1 MEYYHVISDTPKRLG
16 EHILLDD
23 RHPNGVWRRVHA
35 QLGTVNEIYQN
46 PQKYAGMKL
55 PHEVDVALREL
66 ALEKVRKARYSHY
79 PSRLA
84 CLYVSQTYNEAAQWA
99 DYFVRLGRPTYG
111 IARITVNGNRFFG
124 DAYKCFDGTVWEEK
138 NLEMAELYWANG
150 ENLDGHR
157 PIVEILVDGDIEITE
172 MVKTINR
179 NI

>member
-1 MEYYHVISDTPKRLG
+1 MEYYHVISDTPKQSG
-16 EHILLDD
+16 EHILLDN
-23 RHPNGVWRRVHA
+23 RHPNGVYQRVCA
-35 QLGTVNEIYQN
+35 QLGTVAEIYRN
-46 PQKYAGMKL
+46 PQKYAGLKL

-66 ALEKVRKARYSHY
+66 ALEKVRKARYPQY

-84 CLYVSQTYNEAAQWA
+84 SLYVSQTYDEAAQWA

-138 NLEMAELYWANG
+138 NLEMAEMYWANG
-150 ENLDGHR
+150 ENPDGHR

-179 NI
+179 NL